1 MSGKRGNGGNKALT
15 AAVGFAA
22 AFAARKVL
30 HFAWKQVTGKE
41 PPEHPEDPQV
51 ALGEAVTWALGAG
64 AGFILARSRPT
75 RAPPTAAPRQGGPVG
90 HVVGV
95 GVHMARMLATR
106 AATKRVAEPSELE

>member
-1 MSGKRGNGGNKALT
+1 MSGKRGNGGNKMLT

-51 ALGEAVTWALGAG
+51 ALGEAVTWAL
-64 AGFILARSRPT
+64 
-75 RAPPTAAPRQGGPVG
+75 
-90 HVVGV
+90 VVGV